1 MQNPINNG
9 CKPNERYGK
18 SDTARMLGVSRPT
31 VAAYEK
37 QGLRYTLEKRLPS
50 LPHRYKGIDII
61 KFYNTQII

>member
-18 SDTARMLGVSRPT
+18 SDTARMFGVSRPT
-31 VAAYEK
+31 IAAYEK
-37 QGLRYTLEKRLPS
+37 RGLRFS
-50 LPHRYKGIDII
+50 LDRNSSYHRYKGIDII